1 MVRQMERL
9 NSILIRHSE
18 IVENEHALQ
27 IVQSRNWQYFI
38 ETLLHISNNE
48 LNEDSFDLKDDEAF
62 EDYLIIG
69 KTAQNLKYCK
79 NFYEEVFDDIAY
91 FLHKQIKET
100 PDEIVE
106 KMEEDL
112 ANEKIYY
119 KRIKEI
125 ESHAEF
131 LMIFNNFYFKTGRFP
146 GNYVDLMVVP
156 PGVKPSF
163 VKSYDQ
169 ISPVETYEKF
179 KGGPS
184 HGIAAVQFLAALHSF
199 FGGDKERSRNVMS
212 EFFSNLS
219 LQALTVDDNST
230 EIGFDEIIELNRNLK
245 SLIRDDQRNKIRINR
260 IQEETFEEVK
270 DANQLIEE
278 EVVSNIT
285 NNVELEYP
293 NDDNKNILFP
303 NTPSEILRDREQNNM
318 MDEKLERA
326 YNRRDEEIAAEFVAE
341 ARKELIKLATGD
353 GGETSVDILN
363 TAASTFDLLQ
373 ETKQDKDVRK
383 HVQETIKKDNEQFM
397 TKKKSSSVTLKIS
410 SPGKCPK
417 KKITDLLTEDK
428 KGRKKPYDKE

>member
-18 IVENEHALQ
+18 IVEKEHALQ

-106 KMEEDL
+106 KMEEGL

-219 LQALTVDDNST
+219 LQALTVDDNSI

-303 NTPSEILRDREQNNM
+303 NTPSEIFRDREQNNM

-373 ETKQDKDVRK
+373 ETNPDKDVRK
-383 HVQETIKKDNEQFM
+383 HVQETIKKDNEQFT
-397 TKKKSSSVTLKIS
+397 TKKKSSSVTVKFHHLVKV
-410 SPGKCPK
+410 PK
-417 KKITDLLTEDK
+417 
-428 KGRKKPYDKE
+428 RK